1 MKTLKIGF
9 LAFVVLFSSCETSE
23 FVESLNEAPR
33 INFTDNPDQLVLED
47 SIKVSF
53 KNSQEK
59 YTINLRITDRNNN
72 IAEVSYAQL
81 AGTGKLKQNGIDII
95 DNNIV
100 FANSSILT
108 FDYFPENLG
117 IHKIGI
123 EVRDNFGLS
132 SSVTIQITA
141 FDNLPPVAR
150 QRWTKRGVF
159 GRYHYEIRAT
169 ESFDRDA
176 RFGGT
181 IEEYE
186 YKAQGVIRRL
196 LATTQDADK
205 FQVIFD
211 EKGIYPFEVR
221 VRDNDG
227 RWSDL
232 IKDDIIVN

>member
-1 MKTLKIGF
+1 MKAIT
-9 LAFVVLFSSCETSE
+9 ALFIIFILTSCETRD
-23 FVESLNEAPR
+23 FLESLNEAPK
-33 INFTDNPDQLVLED
+33 INFTNNPDQLVLSD
-47 SIKVSF
+47 SIKLSL

-59 YTINLRITDRNNN
+59 YTISLRITDRNEN
-72 IAEVSYAQL
+72 IVEVLYSQL
-81 AGTGKLKQNGIDII
+81 AGTGKLKQNSIDII

-100 FANSSILT
+100 FENSSELV
-108 FDYFPENLG
+108 FDYYPETLG

-123 EVRDNFGLS
+123 QVKDNFGLS

-141 FDNLPPVAR
+141 FDNLPPVAL

-169 ESFDRDA
+169 ESFDKDS
-176 RFGGT
+176 RFGGK

-227 RWSDL
+227 RWSEL
-232 IKDDIIVN
+232 VKDDIIVN